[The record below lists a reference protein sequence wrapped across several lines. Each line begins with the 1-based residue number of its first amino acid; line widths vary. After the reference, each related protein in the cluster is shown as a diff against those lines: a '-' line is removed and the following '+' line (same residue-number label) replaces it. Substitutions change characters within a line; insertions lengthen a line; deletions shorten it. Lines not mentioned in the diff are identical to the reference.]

1 MSISKEAIEAAA
13 RAWAIHDETDGCF
26 ERVDEW
32 EALEDWEREAHPDEY
47 PGSDYEDCGD
57 YRERAIAALTSVA
70 PHIQAAALRDAAE
83 VLEGG
88 WAYGAELKP
97 DGNEDRAI
105 AAAIQM
111 THENAEQ
118 LRARADRLEAE
129 MK

>member
-1 MSISKEAIEAAA
+1 MSASKEAIEAAA
-13 RAWAIHDETDGCF
+13 IAMFYQQAGLKPPYPLWEDADSDEKDNCLNDA
-26 ERVDEW
+26 E
-32 EALEDWEREAHPDEY
+32 L
-47 PGSDYEDCGD
+47 
-57 YRERAIAALTSVA
+57 ALTSAA
-70 PHIQAAALRDAAE
+70 PAIQAAALRDAADA
-83 VLEGG
+83 LEGG